1 MFVSFIRITAVILSE
16 NPIFR
21 SESSSVRFRVVL
33 CIRSMDEQK
42 EVKEEGEYR
51 IDMSTV
57 IELFNAS
64 VLSFSVVVSQ

>member
-1 MFVSFIRITAVILSE
+1 
-16 NPIFR
+16 
-21 SESSSVRFRVVL
+21 
-33 CIRSMDEQK
+33 MDEQK